1 VEVVARQQAENRMD
15 VKVMEDAALADV
27 TG

>member
-1 VEVVARQQAENRMD
+1 VVVVARQQAENRMD
-15 VKVMEDAALADV
+15 VKVMADAALADV